1 MEPKPQ
7 PPKPE
12 ALTPEQ
18 VQAAIERAEKW
29 LGRIE
34 ARALRAIALGQR
46 DV

>member
-12 ALTPEQ
+12 ALTSEQ
-18 VQAAIERAEKW
+18 MQAALERAEKW